1 MEKNQKHEDFISTLI
16 ESNEPPKVPT
26 LDWFSLRYDVY
37 NKDQEYD
44 KVEGTFDFLKEY
56 AKDEKFVLKELSSF
70 IYERKPEFKEQDR
83 MLLPSPVGF
92 FEDTPEN
99 AVKLFSHVF
108 KDTGFNLYKLKSEVP
123 ADLSS
128 RIIDDYLI
136 RPRTEDDYCN
146 EVWALHRSAVA
157 KLAKQANERQV

>member
-1 MEKNQKHEDFISTLI
+1 LIEKNQKHEDFIHAVN
-16 ESNEPPKVPT
+16 ESNEPPEAPT

-44 KVEGTFDFLKEY
+44 KVEGTFDLLMEF
-56 AKDEKFVLKELSSF
+56 AKDEKFVVKELSSF
-70 IYERKPEFKEQDR
+70 IYGRKPEFEEQDR
-83 MLLPSPVGF
+83 MLSPSPNGF

-108 KDTGFNLYKLKSEVP
+108 KDTGFNLYRLKLEVP

-146 EVWALHRSAVA
+146 EVWALHRSALV
-157 KLAKQANERQV
+157 KLAKQK